1 MTELPRQRAHDGVTL
16 RVEQV
21 QKTRKKPAVAIYTRH
36 STSKQK
42 SVPAQVDL
50 CRSRAQERDWETRFI
65 LKDEGESG
73 VDDTRPGYLRLLD
86 LVASQRIDVVI
97 VWKVDRLARS
107 LAQLAALEEC
117 LREQGVAIHSCTE
130 PIDTT
135 TSAGRFIFGMLAS
148 AAQLERD
155 LIKERVKMGIARCA
169 QEGRWTFPVVPF
181 GYRRTRGNKL
191 RIYEEEATVIRKVF
205 DAYETHSSCME
216 AAIQLNSQGIPARH
230 GTWTASKVRHL
241 IEKEIYSGHFKIGE
255 NHSMQKHLVI
265 IDEPRYRQ
273 IRAHMAQATR
283 RGRPASESAKE
294 QAMDR
299 IFGQYIDSLQE
310 VGEEEGISRSVAA

>member
-1 MTELPRQRAHDGVTL
+1 MTELPRQQAHDGVTL

-21 QKTRKKPAVAIYTRH
+21 QKSRKKPAVAIYTRH

-50 CRSRAQERDWETRFI
+50 CRSRAQERDWDTRFI

-155 LIKERVKMGIARCA
+155 LIKERVKMGIAKCA
-169 QEGRWTFPVVPF
+169 QEGRWVSPVVPF

-191 RIYEEEATVIRKVF
+191 RIHEQEAEIIRRVF
-205 DAYETHSSCME
+205 DAYEEHTSCAQ
-216 AAIQLNSQGIPARH
+216 AAISLNERGIPARH
-230 GTWTASKVRHL
+230 GSWTASTVRHL
-241 IEKEIYSGHFKIGE
+241 MGKEIYCGHFKIGE
-255 NHSMQKHLVI
+255 NHSFQKNLII
-265 IDEPRYRQ
+265 IDEERYRR
-273 IRAHMAQATR
+273 IRVQMSKAIL
-283 RGRPASESAKE
+283 RGKPIANSAKE

-299 IFGQYIDSLQE
+299 IFGQYIESLKE
-310 VGEEEGISRSVAA
+310 LGEENGVNQLVPV